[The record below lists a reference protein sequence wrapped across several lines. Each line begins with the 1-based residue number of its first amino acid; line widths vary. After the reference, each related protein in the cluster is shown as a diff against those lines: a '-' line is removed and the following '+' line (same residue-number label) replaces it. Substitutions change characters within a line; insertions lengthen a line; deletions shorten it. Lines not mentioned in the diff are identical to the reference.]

1 LAHAQPLARP
11 VIGVDLVD
19 VALIAESIRLHGDAY
34 LHRVY
39 TKGELEYARESSSEL
54 MRRLAARFAAK
65 EATLKILRPKGSWL
79 DWRLIEVTRSAHGHC
94 ELLLHGEAARLSQEQ
109 GIVSLSVSLSHEN
122 NMAIAAVVGLQVE
135 DAIADA
141 GAGNNKL
148 PSTR

>member
-1 LAHAQPLARP
+1 MATTQPLSRP

-19 VALIAESIRLHGDAY
+19 VAAISESIRLHGDAY

-39 TKGELEYARESSSEL
+39 TEGELEYARESSSEL

-65 EATLKILRPKGSWL
+65 EATLKILRPKGNWL
-79 DWRLIEVTRSAHGHC
+79 DWRLIEVMRSAHGHC

-109 GIVSLSVSLSHEN
+109 GIASLSVSLSHEN
-122 NMAIAAVVGLQVE
+122 HMAIAAVVGLQVLSAIT
-135 DAIADA
+135 DAA
-141 GAGNNKL
+141 AGNDNV